1 MTRSGSRAI
10 AAAAPVLAAAVAL
23 LATAAFVLG
32 GSAAAAPSDSAH
44 IHGLGFDA
52 ADGALLL
59 GTHDGLYR
67 LGPNDTKPRKVGAV
81 SFDLMGLAVIGPRS
95 YLASGHPD
103 SAAATRNGLP
113 SNLGLIRTDDGG
125 RRWRPITLLG
135 GADFHL
141 LRARESRVLA
151 YDVTR
156 GRLLASANAGRTW
169 KPRTVPSGAADFA
182 LGPAVGAVAA
192 STSDGVTVS
201 ADDGVSYRPRARD
214 VGPGLLSWPSARTL
228 LLVDADG
235 VVHVSADGGRTFA
248 RRGTAAGR
256 PTALAVAGNRVAV
269 LLDNGRVLLSRD
281 GGRRFSVL
289 PAA

>member
-1 MTRSGSRAI
+1 MTRTGPRAI

-23 LATAAFVLG
+23 LATAAFALG
-32 GSAAAAPSDSAH
+32 GSAAAAPTDSAH
-44 IHGLGFDA
+44 IHGLGLDA

-67 LGPNDTKPRKVGAV
+67 LGPNDTKPRKVGTV
-81 SFDLMGLAVIGPRS
+81 SYDLMGLAVIGPRS
-95 YLASGHPD
+95 YVASGHPD
-103 SAAATRNGLP
+103 SAAAARKGLP

-125 RRWRPITLLG
+125 KRWRPISLLG

-141 LRARESRVLA
+141 LRARDNRVLA

-156 GRLLASANAGRTW
+156 GRLLVSANAGRTW
-169 KPRTVPSGAADFA
+169 KPRAIPSDVADFA
-182 LGPAVGAVAA
+182 LGPRLGAVAA
-192 STSDGVTVS
+192 STSDGVKVS
-201 ADDGVSYRPRARD
+201 DDHGVTYRSRARD

-235 VVHVSADGGRTFA
+235 VVHVSADGGRTFV
-248 RRGTAAGR
+248 RRGTTAGR
-256 PTALAVAGNRVAV
+256 PAALAAAGKRVAV

>member
-1 MTRSGSRAI
+1 MIRSRSHPV
-10 AAAAPVLAAAVAL
+10 AAAARVLVTVAL
-23 LATAAFVLG
+23 VATAAVLG

-44 IHGLGFDA
+44 VHGLGFDA

-67 LGPNDTKPRKVGAV
+67 LGPNDTRPRKVGAV
-81 SFDLMGLAVIGPRS
+81 SYDLMGLAVIGPRS

-103 SAAATRNGLP
+103 SAAASRKGLP

-125 RRWRPITLLG
+125 KRWRPISLLG

-141 LRARESRVLA
+141 LRARGSRVLA

-182 LGPAVGAVAA
+182 LGPAVGAVVA

-201 ADDGVSYRPRARD
+201 ADEGVTYRSRARD
-214 VGPGLLSWPSARTL
+214 VGPGLLAWPSARTL
-228 LLVDADG
+228 LLVDVHG
-235 VVHVSADGGRTFA
+235 VVLVSADGGRTFA

-256 PTALAVAGNRVAV
+256 PAALAAAGKRVAV

-281 GGRRFSVL
+281 GGRRFSVM

>member
-1 MTRSGSRAI
+1 MTRSSSPPF
-10 AAAAPVLAAAVAL
+10 AAAARVLAAVAL

-67 LGPNDTKPRKVGAV
+67 LGPSDTRPRKVGTV
-81 SFDLMGLAVIGPRS
+81 SYDLMGLAVIGPRS
-95 YLASGHPD
+95 YIASGHPD
-103 SAAATRNGLP
+103 SAAASRVGLP

-125 RRWRPITLLG
+125 RRWRPVSLLG

-141 LRARESRVLA
+141 LRARGSRVLA

-169 KPRTVPSGAADFA
+169 KPRAIPSGVVDFA
-182 LGPAVGAVAA
+182 LGPAVGVVAA
-192 STSDGVTVS
+192 STSDGVRVS
-201 ADDGVSYRPRARD
+201 GDDGVTYRSRARD
-214 VGPGLLSWPSARTL
+214 VGPGLLAWPSARAL
-228 LLVDADG
+228 LLVAADG
-235 VVHVSADGGRTFA
+235 LVLASADSGRTFR
-248 RRGTAAGR
+248 RRGTAGER
-256 PTALAVAGNRVAV
+256 PTALAATGSRVAV

-281 GGRRFSVL
+281 GGRRFDDV
-289 PAA
+289 PAP